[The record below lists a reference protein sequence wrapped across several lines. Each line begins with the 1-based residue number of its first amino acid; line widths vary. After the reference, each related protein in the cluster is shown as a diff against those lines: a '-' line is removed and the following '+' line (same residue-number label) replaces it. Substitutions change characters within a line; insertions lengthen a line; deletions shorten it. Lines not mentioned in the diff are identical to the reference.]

1 MECASLLLLSRGDGE
16 ARRPLEISGGTC
28 RRCRRPR
35 RHGETAAAAGVTPFL
50 ALHDALMVGQT
61 YEMGKICNRGLVWKI
76 RFKYHDMFH

>member
-28 RRCRRPR
+28 RRCRR
-35 RHGETAAAAGVTPFL
+35 GETAAAGVTPFL
-50 ALHDALMVGQT
+50 ELHGALMVGQT